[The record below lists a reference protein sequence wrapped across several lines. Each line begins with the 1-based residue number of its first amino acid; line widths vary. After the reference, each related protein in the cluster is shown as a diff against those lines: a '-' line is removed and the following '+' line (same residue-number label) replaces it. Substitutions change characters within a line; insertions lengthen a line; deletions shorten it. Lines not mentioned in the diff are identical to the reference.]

1 MIFCISPISFSRFL
15 IILTIII
22 LSYISGSLPISSSFI
37 WTSVFLICFL
47 TCVVFLCFFTIIFL
61 TYCVWGLFFPGLKF
75 EFFFPFGFC
84 PRVRFVLS
92 FCLFI
97 CLIFLWWA
105 RLSEVVIL
113 SADDWVSIF
122 VLFVVW
128 MRCPAQGA
136 TCGWVMLGLVFQWF
150 PLCEFSLFDTP

>member
-22 LSYISGSLPISSSFI
+22 LNYFSGSLPISSSFI

-75 EFFFPFGFC
+75 EFFLPSGFC
-84 PRVRFVLS
+84 PWVRFVLS

-97 CLIFLWWA
+97 CLLFLWWA